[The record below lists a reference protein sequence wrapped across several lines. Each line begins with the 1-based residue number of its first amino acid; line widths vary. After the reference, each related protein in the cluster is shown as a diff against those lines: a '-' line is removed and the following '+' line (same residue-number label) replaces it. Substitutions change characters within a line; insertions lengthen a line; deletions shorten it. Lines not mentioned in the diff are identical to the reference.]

1 MVYLMK
7 KDIHG
12 KYFKDVEVTC
22 ICGAKFTINTTI
34 P

>member
-1 MVYLMK
+1 MK

-12 KYFKDVEVTC
+12 KYYQDVEVIC

-34 P
+34 A